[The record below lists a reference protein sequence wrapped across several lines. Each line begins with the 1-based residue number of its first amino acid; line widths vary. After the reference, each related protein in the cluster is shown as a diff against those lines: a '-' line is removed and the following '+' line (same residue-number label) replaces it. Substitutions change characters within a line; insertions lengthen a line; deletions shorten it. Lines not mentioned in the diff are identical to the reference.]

1 MAVLPKVV
9 YRFRATPMKISA
21 GSSVE
26 IEKLILKFMWRDF
39 LGGPAVS
46 TPHFQCRGQAGS
58 QINWRT
64 KIPQAT
70 LHGPKKKKKN
80 HVETQG
86 TRKTKTI
93 LKMKNK
99 VGRLTLPD
107 FKTYFETTVP

>member
-70 LHGPKKKKKN
+70 LHGPKKKKKKKSCRN
-80 HVETQG
+80 
-86 TRKTKTI
+86 TRNP
-93 LKMKNK
+93 KNQNN
-99 VGRLTLPD
+99 
-107 FKTYFETTVP
+107 FENEEQSWKTYTS